1 MSSITTFTENPRL
14 TQRFNDAL
22 VFTAELHCRQ
32 TRKGGDQIPYISHL
46 LGVAS
51 LVIEAGGDEDMAI
64 AALLHD
70 AVEDQGGMETL
81 ERIRERFGERVA
93 HVVVGCTD
101 DFTGHNRTAWCD
113 RKTKYIEHLREES
126 DEETRIVS
134 LADKVHNARTIL
146 LDYIEQGD
154 AVFARFR
161 ARKDGTIWYYRSLVD
176 AFRYAE
182 EKRPIQHHARGHE
195 RLLRELD
202 RLIGKLEQRTNI
214 DGRSVNPCRG

>member
-1 MSSITTFTENPRL
+1 MMLHANKPRL
-14 TQRFNDAL
+14 TERFNEAL

-32 TRKGGDQIPYISHL
+32 TRKGEEGIPYISHL

-51 LVIEAGGDEDMAI
+51 LVLEAGGDEDMAI

-70 AVEDQGGMETL
+70 AVEDQGGYETL
-81 ERIRERFGERVA
+81 DRIRERFGQRVA
-93 HVVVGCTD
+93 HIVEGCTD
-101 DFTGHNRTAWCD
+101 DFTGHDHIGWCE
-113 RKTKYIEHLREES
+113 RKTSYIEHLREES

-154 AVFARFR
+154 SIFSRFR
-161 ARKDGTIWYYRSLVD
+161 ARKDGTLWYYRALVE
-176 AFRYAE
+176 AFRQAE
-182 EKRPIQHHARGHE
+182 EIRPVRHFRRGHE

-202 RLIGKLEQRTNI
+202 RLVEKLEKRTNFG
-214 DGRSVNPCRG
+214 GRSVNPCHG